1 MRLGFLLGVL
11 ALAMGAAPPFEIQ
24 AHAKNASATTPKRLR
39 VDFYPRRDALRIEYS
54 LPDGY
59 RTLPLETRPAPE
71 SRIGGESGFA
81 IDAAGFAWPEAA
93 LSRAIEVRPDTTRTD
108 GTYPVLTRVG
118 EGWLVFLPALTTAPE
133 SDDVRYRLP
142 RDWAV
147 QEGPGVSP
155 RLGFVFMGPR
165 EGIQNPY
172 PGLIVDPSVST
183 DVVAMVRENVSDALN
198 ELERQLGVQRP
209 YSPLVA
215 VSNLPASSRGPYWGD
230 VTPNGFVNL
239 QFAVDAQRTD
249 ALALEVTRFVAHE
262 MFHVWNGAGFK
273 AAEPG
278 EGRWLT
284 EGSAEYAAI
293 RFAEEAS
300 PTSVVA
306 TRGKLVQHLNDC
318 LDKLPPGTGVAA
330 ARGDLAEAIRY
341 SCGTA
346 VQWLADLE
354 FQRGPSSEGYFAIWG
369 SILRQATYSTSD
381 FRQRVASIVADGS
394 SGLIALLDGGEEQRA
409 RILSSLENAA
419 VPVALVSPSKD
430 LWTMQVAAVLYQNA
444 CPNAGGVGASGG
456 RLRIYVSSYC
466 GSLGEQPQIMSVLD
480 ISIADAGPVLF
491 EMVRQKCEA
500 GEPVQIGLHGAGNF
514 ETREVHCSS
523 IPEPPKARFQLAA
536 QAIPTPE

>member
-1 MRLGFLLGVL
+1 MRLGFVLGVL
-11 ALAMGAAPPFEIQ
+11 ALAMSAALPFEIQ
-24 AHAKNASATTPKRLR
+24 AHAEKASAATPKRLR
-39 VDFYPRRDALRIEYS
+39 ADFHPRRDALRIEYVF
-54 LPDGY
+54 PAGY
-59 RTLPLETRPAPE
+59 STLPLETRPAPG
-71 SRIGGESGFA
+71 SRIDGESGFA
-81 IDAAGFAWPEAA
+81 VDAARFVWPAAA
-93 LSRAIEVRPDTTRTD
+93 LSRAIEVRPDTMRTD
-108 GTYPVLTRVG
+108 GNYPVLTRVG
-118 EGWLVFLPALTTAPE
+118 EGWLVFLPALTTEPD

-142 RDWAV
+142 HDWAV

-172 PGLIVDPSVST
+172 PGLIVDPSVSA
-183 DVVAMVRENVSDALN
+183 DMAALVRETVSDALN
-198 ELERQLGVQRP
+198 ELERQLGVPRP

-215 VSNLPASSRGPYWGD
+215 VSKLPGSGRGPYWGD

-239 QFAVDAQRTD
+239 QFAVGVPLTD
-249 ALALEVTRFVAHE
+249 ALALEITRFVAHE

-293 RFAEEAS
+293 RLEQEAS
-300 PTSVVA
+300 PTSAVA
-306 TRGKLVQHLNDC
+306 TRGKLVEHLNNC
-318 LDKLPPGTGVAA
+318 LDKLPSGTGVAA

-341 SCGTA
+341 NCGTA

-354 FQRGPSSEGYFAIWG
+354 SQRRPSSEGYFAIWG
-369 SILRQATYSTSD
+369 SILRQPAYSTAD
-381 FRQRVASIVADGS
+381 FRQRIASIGADGS

-444 CPNAGGVGASGG
+444 CPNAAGIGGSGG
-456 RLRIYVSSYC
+456 RWWIHVSSNC
-466 GSLGEQPQIMSVLD
+466 GGLGEQPQIMSLLD
-480 ISIADAGPVLF
+480 ISIADAGPALF
-491 EMVRQKCEA
+491 EMVRQKCAA
-500 GEPVQIGLHGAGNF
+500 GEPVQVGLHGAGNF

-523 IPEPPKARFQLAA
+523 IPEPPKARFLLAA
-536 QAIPTPE
+536 QGDPTPD